1 MTYIQ
6 INIQK
11 SRKWRGW
18 KVRTVILWIRSLL
31 WYQLCGFLLLSKLD
45 RCYLHTFM
53 SIRIKNTKQS
63 LLLFIFNFLI
73 FFIKCSFW
81 KVMDRRPPPL
91 PDTQFHLFVLP
102 HWMRRMKGRNV
113 AVKYCCFS
121 WSGRWLVLIVLQ
133 GCLGR
138 KVSCY

>member
-73 FFIKCSFW
+73 FFIKCSIW
-81 KVMDRRPPPL
+81 KVMDRRPPPPTRYPIPFVCSPSL
-91 PDTQFHLFVLP
+91 DEEDERKKCCCKILLF
-102 HWMRRMKGRNV
+102 
-113 AVKYCCFS
+113 F
-121 WSGRWLVLIVLQ
+121 LIWTLISINCVTGL
-133 GCLGR
+133 LR
-138 KVSCY
+138 P